1 MISGLKLLSNTF
13 PILLLDSP
21 LLLEMTE
28 EELMREDEDFSKAML
43 LLDSLTALEEEFA
56 KATLL
61 LDPSLSLE
69 DEFNESAL
77 LLDSSMTLMSED
89 EELRATEEEDFVE
102 SMLLLDSSPQR
113 ITPLAQQVA
122 QSRISLS
129 LGVTGEE
136 RPSSS
141 QAARRSKLE
150 IAKAIIL
157 FDFFN
162 AT

>member
-1 MISGLKLLSNTF
+1 
-13 PILLLDSP
+13 
-21 LLLEMTE
+21 MTE
-28 EELMREDEDFSKAML
+28 EELMREDEEFSKTML
-43 LLDSLTALEEEFA
+43 LLDSSPQRITPLAQQVAQSRISTALEEEFA
-56 KATLL
+56 VATLL
-61 LDPSLSLE
+61 LDSFLTLE
-69 DEFNESAL
+69 EDFAASTL
-77 LLDSSMTLMSED
+77 LLDSSTSL
-89 EELRATEEEDFVE
+89 EEEFV
-102 SMLLLDSSPQR
+102 MATLLLDSSPQR

-136 RPSSS
+136 LPSSS

-157 FDFFN
+157 FDFFK